1 MKRAM
6 AVICS
11 LALFCA
17 TLPAAVA
24 ATPDEPQI
32 AWLKAYDEVDYFNCG
47 YAMVCD
53 TPEDEYYFIDP
64 LGNRLEMDDDYII
77 EDRFSNGLAPVS
89 LKSGDKFLVG
99 WIGTDGKLKIPVEY
113 LNERDLRFR
122 NNVIFAL
129 RDDYR
134 QVTLKTD
141 GTVLAEVPDDT
152 IVIPLGEYVASW
164 NGLQPAYLQDHRMG
178 FVDRN
183 WETVI
188 PFQYYNVSANNRG
201 FQEGGAEVVVVDE
214 DHNMSAFYINCA
226 GEQITEAVDI
236 WESELTSGFMN
247 GFVEVRNEDGLWGF
261 IDTHGEL
268 AIPYQYEDFS
278 TFLSGYIF
286 VTTDRGQDKWDLI
299 DTNGKTILK
308 DIQADAYNYYRVSEG
323 LAAICRDGLWGY
335 IDIQGREVIPC
346 IYAEAYDFNEGYAW
360 VRRSDGVWGVLT
372 HPFAQPSAWAEQGIK
387 DASLCCIQTERV
399 RYNYQT
405 PATRLQCAELMA
417 NLVEVTTGR
426 PILEA
431 EASRFSDTN
440 DWMARKMAA
449 IGLVKGSGDGSIF
462 DPEGVLTREQLATMV
477 CRTIRYLEE
486 QTGKTV
492 LTHGDLS
499 GYIDADQIHDWAL
512 ESVSDMTASGLIKGT
527 SGNTLSPE
535 LPAGVEQ
542 AILLTLRVYQA
553 FRV

>member
-1 MKRAM
+1 
-6 AVICS
+6 
-11 LALFCA
+11 
-17 TLPAAVA
+17 
-24 ATPDEPQI
+24 
-32 AWLKAYDEVDYFNCG
+32 
-47 YAMVCD
+47 
-53 TPEDEYYFIDP
+53 
-64 LGNRLEMDDDYII
+64 
-77 EDRFSNGLAPVS
+77 
-89 LKSGDKFLVG
+89 
-99 WIGTDGKLKIPVEY
+99 
-113 LNERDLRFR
+113 
-122 NNVIFAL
+122 
-129 RDDYR
+129 
-134 QVTLKTD
+134 
-141 GTVLAEVPDDT
+141 
-152 IVIPLGEYVASW
+152 
-164 NGLQPAYLQDHRMG
+164 
-178 FVDRN
+178 
-183 WETVI
+183 
-188 PFQYYNVSANNRG
+188 
-201 FQEGGAEVVVVDE
+201 
-214 DHNMSAFYINCA
+214 MSTFYINCA

-236 WESELTSGFMN
+236 WESEWTSGFMN
-247 GFVEVRNEDGLWGF
+247 GFVEVRNGDGLWGF

-268 AIPYQYEDFS
+268 VIPYQYEDFS

-286 VTTDRGQDKWDLI
+286 VTTDRGQNKWDVI

-308 DIQADAYNYYRVSEG
+308 DIQADADNYYRVSEG

-346 IYAEAYDFNEGYAW
+346 IYAEAYDFNEGCAW
-360 VRRSDGVWGVLT
+360 VRRIDGVWGVLA

-387 DASLCCIQTERV
+387 DAAVYSLLTERV
-399 RYNYQT
+399 RCNYQM

-449 IGLVKGSGDGSIF
+449 IGLVKGSGDGRIF

-492 LTHGDLS
+492 LTHGELS
-499 GYIDADQIHDWAL
+499 GYIDAAQVHDWAL

-535 LPAGVEQ
+535 LPASVEQ

-553 FRV
+553 FQP